1 MEYGIIEAS
10 SRQYWIEQGK
20 IIDVNNLNIKL
31 GSTIEINHI
40 LFGRNKETIFI
51 GKPYL
56 TQTKV
61 EASIKKHFLGPK
73 VIIYKMKP
81 KKKYRRKNGHR
92 QQLTRL
98 LINKIN
104 FLT

>member
-10 SRQYWIEQGK
+10 SRQYWIEEGK
-20 IIDVNNLNIKL
+20 IIDVNNLAIKI
-31 GSTIEINHI
+31 GSTILINQI
-40 LFGRNKETIFI
+40 LFYRNKNEIFI

-56 TQTKV
+56 TQVKV
-61 EASIKKHFLGPK
+61 EAVIKKHFLGPK
-73 VIIYKMKP
+73 LIIYKMKP

-98 LINKIN
+98 LINKII
-104 FLT
+104 F

>member
-1 MEYGIIEAS
+1 MEYSIIEAS

-20 IIDVNNLNIKL
+20 IIDINNLNIKL
-31 GSTIEINHI
+31 GSTIQINHI
-40 LFGRNKETIFI
+40 LFCRNKDTIFI

-56 TQTKV
+56 TEVKI
-61 EASIKKHFLGPK
+61 EAIIQKHFLGPK

-98 LINKIN
+98 FINKIT
-104 FLT
+104 F

>member
-10 SRQYWIEQGK
+10 SKQYWIEQGK
-20 IIDVNNLNIKL
+20 IIDVNNLDVKS
-31 GSTIEINHI
+31 GSTIEINQI
-40 LFGRNKETIFI
+40 LFCRNKEEILI

-56 TQTKV
+56 TQIKV
-61 EASIKKHFLGPK
+61 EAIIKKHFLGPK

-98 LINKIN
+98 LIQKII
-104 FLT
+104 F

>member
-10 SRQYWIEQGK
+10 SRQYWIEEGK
-20 IIDVNNLNIKL
+20 IIDVNNLAIKT
-31 GSTIEINHI
+31 GSTILINQI
-40 LFGRNKETIFI
+40 LFCRNKNEIFI

-56 TQTKV
+56 TQVKV
-61 EASIKKHFLGPK
+61 EASIQKHFLGPK
-73 VIIYKMKP
+73 IIIYKMKP

-98 LINKIN
+98 LIKKII
-104 FLT
+104 F